1 MMTSISSINTNALAM
16 QYQSQLNRS
25 IDKQNT
31 SMERLSSGLKINTA
45 KDDAAGLQISNRL
58 RVQSRGMDV
67 AIRNANDGISVL
79 QTAEGAMKE
88 YSENL
93 MQMRDLT
100 LRYANGSLAP
110 EDKASISN
118 EFEEL
123 KEELS
128 RITQATSFAGDKLLN
143 GSTNS
148 RSFQVGSS
156 NGEAILIELPDL
168 SKATEQKEIKGQ
180 TVFYAPIV
188 NHKVDKWRADP
199 GQRIGVQVV
208 YSEGNGSRTEN
219 LLSDAIDGASME
231 DIVDNL
237 NDKFGEKVNFYLD
250 SSIDKNTIEEIDI
263 GKADQ
268 MRLCYTSKEASYI
281 TIQFR
286 NAPDAT
292 QVNNPF
298 WYASGRSY
306 TENNSLEYPLPSL
319 EDGTDEALI
328 AIDKLL
334 DFVDSSRAY
343 LGASQNRL
351 SHAINNLSQ
360 SSENVADSRSQIRD
374 TDFAKES
381 TQLTK
386 QSILKEVNTSML
398 AQAGNAPRSALNLL
412 S

>member
-1 MMTSISSINTNALAM
+1 MTSISSINTNALAM

>member
-250 SSIDKNTIEEIDI
+250 SSIDKKTIEEIDI